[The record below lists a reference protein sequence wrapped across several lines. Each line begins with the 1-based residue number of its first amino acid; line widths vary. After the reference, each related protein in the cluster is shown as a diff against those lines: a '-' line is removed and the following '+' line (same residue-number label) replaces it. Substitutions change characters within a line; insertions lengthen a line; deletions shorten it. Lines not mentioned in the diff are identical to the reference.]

1 MRILALL
8 FGISFFTIASAQLS
22 NGLIAMF
29 PFDQNFNDL
38 SSNQIV
44 LNPQGTYFTTD
55 RTGIANQGLAMGAQN
70 YITFADAAVKVQ
82 LPVTISVWVNV
93 QSDAAFNTIFMSD
106 NVYNNYY
113 GYWLNIAANTGQI
126 GLHLAGGLGGANP
139 GNRRSFLTNAGLSLN
154 EWHHIVGIINS
165 AQDMKI
171 YIDCEQQ
178 AGTYSGTGSNTMVYS
193 NAESGI
199 GYYIGNSTDANGAF
213 LMGKMDQLV
222 LWNRALNLAEVRELC
237 ENDNPLEVQEA
248 QMQIGIYPNPF
259 QDELILTCNSPDLVN
274 YSVLDLQ
281 GKLLQSGEINSP
293 GQHRLNLSDL
303 NSGSYL
309 FQISKNGVVQSKK
322 IVKL

>member
-44 LNPQGTYFTTD
+44 LNPQGTNFTTD

-70 YITFADAAVKVQ
+70 YITFADAAVKVP

-113 GYWLNIAANTGQI
+113 GYWLNIVANTGQI

-259 QDELILTCNSPDLVN
+259 QDELILTCNSLGLVN
-274 YSVLDLQ
+274 YSILDYQ

>member
-44 LNPQGTYFTTD
+44 LNPQGTNFTTD

-70 YITFADAAVKVQ
+70 YITFADTAVKVQ
-82 LPVTISVWVNV
+82 LPVTISVWVNI
-93 QSDAAFNTIFMSD
+93 QSHTAFNTIFMSD

-199 GYYIGNSTDANGAF
+199 GYYIGNSTNTNGAF

-248 QMQIGIYPNPF
+248 QIQIGIYPNPF

-281 GKLLQSGEINSP
+281 GKLLQSGITD
-293 GQHRLNLSDL
+293 GQKHYKIDLSQL
-303 NSGSYL
+303 SAGSYVL
-309 FQISKNGVVQSKK
+309 ILNNADAVQSKK

>member
-44 LNPQGTYFTTD
+44 LNPQGTNFTTD

-70 YITFADAAVKVQ
+70 YITFADTAVKVQ
-82 LPVTISVWVNV
+82 LPVTISVWVNIK
-93 QSDAAFNTIFMSD
+93 SDTVFNTIFMSD

-248 QMQIGIYPNPF
+248 QIQIGIYPNPF

-281 GKLLQSGEINSP
+281 GKLLQSGITD
-293 GQHRLNLSDL
+293 GQKHYKIDLSQL
-303 NSGSYL
+303 SAGSYVL
-309 FQISKNGVVQSKK
+309 ILNNADAVQSKK